1 MARGFVRPP
10 VTASLLGA
18 GPALLA
24 FWAGGYFEGPRL
36 VAAIVAW
43 VAVAVLAIAQRP
55 LRPAAPTIAAVTGLA
70 LLVAWVAA
78 SQDQAPLG
86 DPAGA
91 DLQRD
96 ALYLGALLAAI
107 LAVRDRATLRA
118 LEPALA
124 VAILVVVAY
133 GLAGRLLPGIVDQ
146 TFGAS
151 AGGRLDQPLTYWNAM
166 GALAAIGMVLW
177 ARIAA
182 ARPAAVAAMV
192 PLGLAVYMTY
202 SRGALAALA
211 AGLIVLVL
219 LAPTWQQLRALIVGV
234 EGAAI
239 AAIAA
244 SRLGD
249 LKTAQPTAGEGAV
262 LLAVLVAAMVL
273 AVALGR
279 SGGAGP
285 LPLPPRARVAGW
297 ALAVAVA
304 AAPYVVA
311 VTSERSTPST
321 PAFGASAARLGS
333 VGSNRYAYWRVA
345 VDTWRD
351 HPVEG
356 AGPASFRVEW
366 LAHRPFAETV
376 RDAHSLELETLAELG
391 LVGLGC
397 LVLLFGGVIAALRRL
412 PPATAAGPAAAL
424 AVWAVHSG
432 VDWDWE
438 LPALTLV
445 AVVLAGAVL
454 GAAGEGDEGDGG
466 EHAQRRLGGEAE
478 ARRPVGDQRDDDDE
492 RDRGEQ
498 HEALAADQERA
509 G

>member
-1 MARGFVRPP
+1 MAKGFVRPP

-18 GPALLA
+18 GLAALA

-43 VAVAVLAIAQRP
+43 IAVGVLALNKP
-55 LRPAAPTIAAVTGLA
+55 LRPTAPTIAAVTGLA

-78 SQDQAPLG
+78 SQDNAPLG

-107 LAVRDRATLRA
+107 LAVRDLAPLRA

-124 VAILVVVAY
+124 VATLVVVAY

-166 GALAAIGMVLW
+166 GALAAIGVVLW
-177 ARIAA
+177 ARLAA
-182 ARPAAVAAMV
+182 RRPAAVVAVV

-211 AGLIVLVL
+211 AGLLVLVL
-219 LAPTWQQLRALIVGV
+219 LAPTWQQLRAVLVGV

-249 LKTAQPTAGEGAV
+249 LKTADPSSGQGAV
-262 LLAVLVAAMVL
+262 LLAVVLAAMAVTVL
-273 AVALGR
+273 LIR
-279 SGGAGP
+279 GGASGP
-285 LPLPPRARVAGW
+285 LPLPPRARLAGW

-304 AAPYVVA
+304 AAPYVIAVA
-311 VTSERSTPST
+311 GERGTPST
-321 PAFGASAARLGS
+321 PAFGANAARLGS

-345 VDTWRD
+345 VSTWAD
-351 HPVEG
+351 HPIEG

-366 LAHRPFAETV
+366 LQRRPFAEAV

-397 LVLLFGGVIAALRRL
+397 LVLLFGGVLAALRRL
-412 PPATAAGPAAAL
+412 PPAAAAGPAAAL

-438 LPALTLV
+438 MPALTLV

-454 GAAGEGDEGDGG
+454 GAAQEGDDRDGG
-466 EHAQRRLGGEAE
+466 EHAERRLGGEAE
-478 ARRPVGDQRDDDDE
+478 AGRAVGDERDDDDQG
-492 RDRGEQ
+492 DRREQ
-498 HEALAADQERA
+498 DEALAADEERA